1 MTGDMA
7 DTSSLSDIPV
17 DDLTE
22 DQAQEELAR
31 LARDIAYHDSQYY
44 QKDAPKIPDDAY
56 DALRA
61 RNDAI
66 EARFPE
72 LVRAD
77 SPSKRVGAAP
87 SEAFAKHRHAI
98 PMLSLENA
106 FSDGEVAEFL
116 GRVRRFFP
124 EIGDETAIAVH
135 AEPKIDG
142 LSASLRYE
150 AGSLT
155 VGATRGDGYEG
166 EDITRNIRTIDEIPV
181 TIDAGDF
188 PDVFEVRGEVYM
200 AKSDF
205 LALNARR
212 DEAGEAT
219 FANPRNAAAGS
230 LRQLDPAV
238 TAARPLRFFA
248 YGWGEASALP
258 FDTQSG
264 ALAALARWGFTVN
277 EHSAV
282 LEGMEAIRAHYD
294 RLEAARAELDYD
306 IDGIVYKLDRLDWQR
321 RMGFVSRAPRWAIA
335 RKFPAEKAQTILKAI
350 EIQVGRTGA
359 LTPVAK
365 LEPVTVGGVVVQNAT
380 LHNED
385 EIKRLGVMIGDTVIV
400 QRAGDVIPQILGYV
414 PEKRPDDAT
423 PFDFPHDCPA
433 CGSLATREEGE
444 AIIRCTGG
452 LICPAQRV
460 ERLRHFVSRNA
471 FDIEGL
477 GERQIRA
484 FFETQIIQTPADIF
498 TLQAR
503 NGDIRLEEWEGWGE
517 QSVSNL
523 FAAIDARREIDFD
536 RFLFAL
542 GIRHVGQTTAK
553 LLARVF
559 GSLRTFL
566 EIMEGDPEAAMAR
579 LDAIEGIGPKMA
591 KAIVD
596 FFREDHNRQ
605 VVDDLLDQVTVLEA
619 EQPASDS
626 PIAGKTLVFT
636 GSLERMSRA
645 ECKARAESLGAKV
658 AGSVSKNTDMVIA
671 GPGAGSKLK
680 DAQELGVDVLNED
693 DWLALLE
700 GEDAAG

>member
-7 DTSSLSDIPV
+7 DSPSLPDIPV
-17 DDLTE
+17 DDLSE
-22 DQAQEELAR
+22 DQARQELAR
-31 LARDIAYHDSQYY
+31 LAMEIAHHDSLYH
-44 QKDAPKIPDDAY
+44 QKDSPTITDAAY

-66 EARFPE
+66 EARFPD

-77 SPSKRVGAAP
+77 SPSQRVGAAP
-87 SEAFAKHRHAI
+87 SEKFAKHRHAV
-98 PMLSLENA
+98 PMLSLDNA

-116 GRVRRFFP
+116 ARVRRFLGLADDSP
-124 EIGDETAIAVH
+124 VAIH

-150 AGSLT
+150 KGRLT
-155 VGATRGDGYEG
+155 VGATRGDGAEG
-166 EDITRNIRTIDEIPV
+166 EDVTRNIRTIDDIPV
-181 TIDAGDF
+181 EIAAADF

-205 LALNARR
+205 LALNIRR
-212 DEAGEAT
+212 AEAGEST

-230 LRQLDPAV
+230 LRQLDPSV
-238 TAARPLRFFA
+238 TAGRPLRFFA
-248 YGWGEASALP
+248 YGWGEAAALP

-277 EHSAV
+277 AHSCV
-282 LEGMEAIRAHYD
+282 LESMEEIRAHYD
-294 RLEAARAELDYD
+294 RLETARATLDYD

-365 LEPVTVGGVVVQNAT
+365 LEPVTVGGVVVQNAS

-385 EIKRLGVMIGDTVIV
+385 EIKRLGVMIGDTVTL

-414 PEKRPDDAT
+414 PKKRPADAEAFT
-423 PFDFPHDCPA
+423 FPHDCPA

-444 AIIRCTGG
+444 AILRCTGG

-477 GERQIRA
+477 GERQIKA
-484 FFETQIIQTPADIF
+484 FFDKGIIEAPADIF
-498 TLQAR
+498 TLKER
-503 NGDIRLEEWEGWGE
+503 NTEIRLEDREGWGA
-517 QSVSNL
+517 QSASNL
-523 FAAIDARREIDFD
+523 FAAIDARRKIDFD
-536 RFLFAL
+536 RFLHAL

-559 GSLRTFL
+559 GSLEAFL
-566 EIMEGDPEAAMAR
+566 DVMKGDPDAAMER

-591 KAIVD
+591 RAIVD
-596 FFREDHNRQ
+596 FFREDHNRKA
-605 VVDDLLDQVTVLEA
+605 VDDLLEQVIVLDA

-626 PIAGKTLVFT
+626 PIAGRTLVFT

-658 AGSVSKNTDMVIA
+658 AGSVSKSTDMVIA

-680 DAQELGVDVLNED
+680 KARDLGVKILD
-693 DWLALLE
+693 
-700 GEDAAG
+700 EDAWLELLDGISADG